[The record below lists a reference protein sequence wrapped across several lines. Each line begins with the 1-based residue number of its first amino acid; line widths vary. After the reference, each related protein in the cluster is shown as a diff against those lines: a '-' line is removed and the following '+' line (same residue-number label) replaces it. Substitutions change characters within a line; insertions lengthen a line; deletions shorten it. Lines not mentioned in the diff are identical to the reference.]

1 MGRSR
6 KTQPDNHSRFK
17 YEAKTKTHQFVY
29 NLLQTFDK
37 DTIILGP
44 AGTGKTYV
52 ACAVAV
58 EMFQAKKIGK
68 IVIARPAEGP
78 CKSLGFEPGDMK
90 DKLEGWVKPVVELLS
105 NFLGRETIENM
116 IDSGKIELL
125 ALHQVTGRTF
135 DNAVVIV
142 DEWQNCNRDTILSLI
157 TRMGQYSKLILSGDI
172 RQSNIKRDSGAAF
185 LLDLC
190 DRRDMGFDIVELGLE
205 DVVRSKKVK
214 NRIEQLMYENIY

>member
-1 MGRSR
+1 MARAR
-6 KTQPDNHSRFK
+6 KNQPENHSRFK
-17 YEAKTKTHQFVY
+17 YEAKTKNQKLIY
-29 NLLQTFDK
+29 NLLQTLDK

-58 EMFQAKKIGK
+58 EMLMDKKIAK

-90 DKLEGWVKPVVELLS
+90 EKLEGWVKPVVELLS
-105 NFLGRETIENM
+105 LFLGKEAVENM
-116 IDSGKIELL
+116 IGSGKIELL

-135 DNAVVIV
+135 DNAFVIC
-142 DEWQNCNRDTILSLI
+142 DEWQNANRDTILSLI
-157 TRMGQYSKLILSGDI
+157 TRMGQYSKLVLSGDI
-172 RQSNIKRDSGAAF
+172 RQTNIKRDSGASF

-214 NRIEQLMYENIY
+214 NRIEQLMEENIY